1 MYNKKQLSWSYHPV
15 RDWRIP
21 KLDEKG
27 TIENQET
34 GEVLELLGS
43 GIEGCEVI
51 FQAPNGPITESQIWN
66 PIDTDNDG
74 FFKIFHDSSQLCLTE
89 RSFPIL
95 TLEGM

>member
-1 MYNKKQLSWSYHPV
+1 MPNLH
-15 RDWRIP
+15 
-21 KLDEKG
+21 EKG
-27 TIENQET
+27 SIKDQESRY
-34 GEVLELLGS
+34 VLEVLGS
-43 GIEGCEVI
+43 GIEGCEVN
-51 FQAPNGPITESQIWN
+51 FQAPNEPITESQIWN